1 MDNKVNKEMLDDF
14 FYHLDNYTD
23 FFTDV
28 FTILDENLI
37 MKDLAGDMTPEDYE
51 SANYD
56 TKAMLTLRYV
66 LNDWFERSLWTVDKT
81 EGD

>member
-1 MDNKVNKEMLDDF
+1 MDSKVNKEMLDDF

-28 FTILDENLI
+28 FTNLDENLI